1 MDDIH
6 SYSEGGIGADEA
18 AETDPDIV
26 IAGPTYPVPHA
37 DAVHLDGAGGR
48 DFGLQFGK
56 VMFKRLWRGE
66 DWHPVEPRRIT
77 QHSARVLSC
86 RFHVPEPPLVFDT
99 ATVTDPGDYGFVV
112 EDDSGTVAISE
123 LRILR
128 DTVVITTSADIGANP
143 RLSYAYYGTAGN
155 GGGPATGCRG
165 NLRDSDPHHRPQR
178 REAVELGRDLQ
189 QADPLRERSLTW
201 PP

>member
-1 MDDIH
+1 MPLLDDIH
-6 SYSEGGIGADEA
+6 SCSEGGIGANEA

-26 IAGPTYPVPHA
+26 IAGPTYPVTHA

-77 QHSARVLSC
+77 QHSARVVSC

-165 NLRDSDPHHRPQR
+165 NLRDSDPTTGPNGARLWNWGVIFNKPIPY
-178 REAVELGRDLQ
+178 EKGA
-189 QADPLRERSLTW
+189 
-201 PP
+201 